1 MRVLFI
7 NYEAGFGS
15 YSGGISSYIKNIAA
29 AITAR
34 GHEAFVLGGSYGYST
49 KTEIVEGI
57 TYIRVGS
64 LVPIFQGSSFLSL
77 ILNRIFIEYRRT
89 VYRKKVANLAN
100 KLVRNELID
109 VIEVADF
116 GNDLKYANDL
126 IWKRTVVRFHGLVSI
141 DRGGGYIDLN
151 NKHTL
156 SSINSALKADYWSFP
171 SRVYMKLIL
180 DYLTKVGFEN
190 KVKEYVQ
197 ITNSVAKCISDG
209 NTLEV
214 RSNKILFVGSLVETK
229 GIWELVQAFD
239 EMDNADWELHIIGAG
254 NSVRKQIIKRFGSN
268 ERIILRGTLPNLEVI
283 NEYKNSKILCQ
294 PSWWE
299 NQSMTILEGMSSG
312 CIVVASD
319 CDGNKEIIE
328 DKKTGILFRK
338 GSTSDLKSKLE
349 QAIFLSSNQCNDY
362 RDCAYNVIKNDFNL
376 NSNIER
382 VLKLYSNIC
391 GCK

>member
-1 MRVLFI
+1 M
-7 NYEAGFGS
+7 
-15 YSGGISSYIKNIAA
+15 
-29 AITAR
+29 
-34 GHEAFVLGGSYGYST
+34 
-49 KTEIVEGI
+49 
-57 TYIRVGS
+57 
-64 LVPIFQGSSFLSL
+64 
-77 ILNRIFIEYRRT
+77 
-89 VYRKKVANLAN
+89 
-100 KLVRNELID
+100 
-109 VIEVADF
+109 
-116 GNDLKYANDL
+116 
-126 IWKRTVVRFHGLVSI
+126 
-141 DRGGGYIDLN
+141 
-151 NKHTL
+151 
-156 SSINSALKADYWSFP
+156 
-171 SRVYMKLIL
+171 
-180 DYLTKVGFEN
+180 YLYF
-190 KVKEYVQ
+190 
-197 ITNSVAKCISDG
+197 
-209 NTLEV
+209 LEV

>member
-1 MRVLFI
+1 M
-7 NYEAGFGS
+7 
-15 YSGGISSYIKNIAA
+15 
-29 AITAR
+29 
-34 GHEAFVLGGSYGYST
+34 
-49 KTEIVEGI
+49 
-57 TYIRVGS
+57 
-64 LVPIFQGSSFLSL
+64 

-197 ITNSVAKCISDG
+197 ITNSVAKCIS
-209 NTLEV
+209 
-214 RSNKILFVGSLVETK
+214 
-229 GIWELVQAFD
+229 
-239 EMDNADWELHIIGAG
+239 
-254 NSVRKQIIKRFGSN
+254 
-268 ERIILRGTLPNLEVI
+268 
-283 NEYKNSKILCQ
+283 
-294 PSWWE
+294 
-299 NQSMTILEGMSSG
+299 
-312 CIVVASD
+312 
-319 CDGNKEIIE
+319 
-328 DKKTGILFRK
+328 
-338 GSTSDLKSKLE
+338 
-349 QAIFLSSNQCNDY
+349 IF
-362 RDCAYNVIKNDFNL
+362 
-376 NSNIER
+376 
-382 VLKLYSNIC
+382 
-391 GCK
+391 